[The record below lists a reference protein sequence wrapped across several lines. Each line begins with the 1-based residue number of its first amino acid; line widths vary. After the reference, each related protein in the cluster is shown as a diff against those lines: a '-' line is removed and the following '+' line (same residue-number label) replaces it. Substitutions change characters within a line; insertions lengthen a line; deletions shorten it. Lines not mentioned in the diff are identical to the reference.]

1 MNKIVW
7 CVKCGSVFRK
17 MDSLETPFQRV
28 PTTKIPMYVGVLVCV
43 HLLLMLMLLILVGL
57 MVPEL
62 GTTLHDV
69 NTMVPQMTLT
79 LRELGKMLPDI
90 RDGMKIMDALCAV
103 EPECHVS

>member
-1 MNKIVW
+1 MVTEMLVYIQ
-7 CVKCGSVFRK
+7 K
-17 MDSLETPFQRV
+17 MDSLETPLHTV
-28 PTTKIPMYVGVLVCV
+28 PTSRVPMYVGVLVGV
-43 HLLLMLMLLILVGL
+43 HLTLMLILLILVGL

-62 GTTLHDV
+62 STTLHDV

-103 EPECHVS
+103 EPQCVIH